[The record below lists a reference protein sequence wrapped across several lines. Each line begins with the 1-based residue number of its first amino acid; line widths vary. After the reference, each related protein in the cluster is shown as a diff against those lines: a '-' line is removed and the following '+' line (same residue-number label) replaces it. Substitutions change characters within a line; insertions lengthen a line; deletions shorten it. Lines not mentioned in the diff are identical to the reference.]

1 MNLRA
6 PIAPARLLL
15 GLGLLFG
22 AAGLALQFYLS
33 MSTMLGSGRDLP
45 GSLGSFFSYYTI
57 LTNITLVLIYLSE
70 ILPARGLELFRSPL
84 LRGFMA
90 ANIALVSIF
99 VFFVLRHLYM
109 LEGSWRLADNML
121 HYLCPLLYLLWWLLA
136 QRHGRLAW
144 RDLPV
149 MLTPTLIYFFYA
161 MARGAWVQEYPYPI
175 LNAIELGYPQVLL
188 NAVYMAALLGTLCL
202 IIIGLDQ
209 WLARPSRTIR
219 S

>member
-1 MNLRA
+1 MNVRA

-15 GLGLLFG
+15 GLGLIFG
-22 AAGLALQFYLS
+22 VGGLGLQFSLS
-33 MSTMLGSGRDLP
+33 MSNMLSSGRDLP

-57 LTNITLVLIYLSE
+57 LTNIALVLIYLSE
-70 ILPARGLELFRSPL
+70 ILPARWLELFRSPL
-84 LRGFMA
+84 LRGLMA

-99 VFFVLRHLYM
+99 VFFVLRHLSV
-109 LEGSWRLADNML
+109 LTDLWLLADNLL
-121 HYLCPLLYLLWWLLA
+121 HYLCPLLYLLWWGVA
-136 QRHGRLAW
+136 QRHGRLVW
-144 RDLPV
+144 RNLPL
-149 MLTPTLIYFFYA
+149 MLVPTLVYFVYA

-175 LNAIELGYPQVLL
+175 LNAIKLGYPQVAL
-188 NAVYMAALLGTLCL
+188 NAVYMTALLAVLCL